1 MAQTSST
8 VFAKAIQKYGT
19 YQLTETITHSRK
31 NLDLFLKEQLVFES
45 LHSFTCVVTDPK
57 DEFDDLMMLRYG
69 VYNTIGDV
77 IVVISAG
84 YFTPQERLDH
94 LIEVFPCFQGAT
106 FGETLE
112 TPHGG
117 HILFLEDGE
126 PIPYKIKRFVN
137 CGPCSSVTL
146 NSIEF
151 EESAI
156 VIIVG
161 ANDDDVRLS
170 TGINQKQTDEPG
182 KLIQI
187 IGVWNGFI
195 DKARSK
201 NALIHNISVNVSR
214 YVLFPNPLKCGQ
226 ESPMYNLDPKIV
238 DVMIKTAAM
247 FLASRPPPQFG
258 LRVNEGNSIVDI
270 QLYNSFDPLSERYQQ
285 GLKKVE
291 EYMEL
296 AKSKGL
302 GPEYYESAAI
312 PIMITYCMGGVYKD
326 GVFGFSPT
334 DREAKETI
342 GCLMAESVQVF
353 IESIQQL
360 DYFTPGYDPLAYIE
374 AFRLKV

>member
-1 MAQTSST
+1 MAQS
-8 VFAKAIQKYGT
+8 VFQSALENYTPTIFIQPILNAR
-19 YQLTETITHSRK
+19 Q
-31 NLDLFLKEQLVFES
+31 NLDLFLKERLQFDS

-57 DEFDDLMMLRYG
+57 EEFDDLMMLRYG

-94 LIEVFPCFQGAT
+94 LIEVFPCFQGAA

-112 TPHGG
+112 TPDGG

-137 CGPCSSVTL
+137 CGPCSSITL
-146 NSIEF
+146 QSIEF
-151 EESAI
+151 ENSP
-156 VIIVG
+156 IIVTVG
-161 ANDDDVRLS
+161 ADDKDVRLS

-187 IGVWNGFI
+187 LGVWNGFI
-195 DKARSK
+195 DKARSM
-201 NALIHNISVNVSR
+201 NALIRNISVSVSR
-214 YVLFPNPLKCGQ
+214 YVLFPNPLKS
-226 ESPMYNLDPKIV
+226 ETPIHPAVLNI
-238 DVMIKTAAM
+238 MIKTTAM
-247 FLASRPPPQFG
+247 FIASRPPPKFG
-258 LRVNEGNSIVDI
+258 LRINEANSIVDI
-270 QLYNSFDPLSERYQQ
+270 QLYNSFDPRSERYQQ

-296 AKSKGL
+296 AKSNGL
-302 GPEYYESAAI
+302 APEYYESAAI
-312 PIMITYCMGGVYKD
+312 PIMVTYCMGGVYKD
-326 GVFGFSPT
+326 GVFGFSPA
-334 DREAKETI
+334 DRHAKETI
-342 GCLMAESVQVF
+342 GCLTPESAEVL

-374 AFRLKV
+374 AFGVH

>member
-1 MAQTSST
+1 MAQS
-8 VFAKAIQKYGT
+8 VFQTAVEKYSPITPTQPIIYSRQK
-19 YQLTETITHSRK
+19 
-31 NLDLFLKEQLVFES
+31 LDLFLKECLRFDS

-57 DEFDDLMMLRYG
+57 EEFDDLMMVRYG
-69 VYNTIGDV
+69 VYNTMGDV

-84 YFTPQERLDH
+84 YFTPQERLDY
-94 LIEVFPCFQGAT
+94 LIELFPCFQGAT
-106 FGETLE
+106 FGETFE
-112 TPHGG
+112 TPFGG

-126 PIPYKIKRFVN
+126 PVPYKIKRFVN
-137 CGPCSSVTL
+137 CGPCSSVIM

-151 EESAI
+151 EEFPV
-156 VIIVG
+156 VITVG
-161 ANDDDVRLS
+161 ANDADVRLS

-187 IGVWNGFI
+187 FGVWDGFI

-214 YVLFPNPLKCGQ
+214 YVLFPNPLKS
-226 ESPMYNLDPKIV
+226 EDPIHPEIL
-238 DVMIKTAAM
+238 DVMVKTTAM
-247 FLASRPPPQFG
+247 FIASRPPPQFG
-258 LRVNEGNSIVDI
+258 LRVNEGNSIIDI
-270 QLYNSFDPLSERYQQ
+270 QLYNSFDPASERYQQ

-312 PIMITYCMGGVYKD
+312 PIMVTYCMGGVYKD

-342 GCLMAESVQVF
+342 GCLTPESAEVL
-353 IESIQQL
+353 IESIKQL

-374 AFRLKV
+374 AFALLN